1 MLFKRGRRR
10 SDRFAEMLDESTGR
24 RRRRHGRNELDI
36 ELAPLVVTAA
46 EVSAKGVSPA
56 PTDEFR
62 TGLRAML
69 MATAEREGIGVTA
82 DQKAAQAASR
92 AAMSAK
98 TEVVRQVRTHTSG
111 RARAAVI
118 VGVMAGALLL
128 SGVSA
133 ASTNALPGNPLYQV
147 KRTNERA
154 QLALAGSDAGRGRL
168 YLDFASGRLREA
180 HQVSSD
186 WTGRVFSDMD
196 DETVAG
202 VSLLINAA
210 VGGDGDALDVIRS
223 FLELQRPQ
231 LAGVTAAVPNS
242 TDLVRDS
249 MKLLDEVT
257 ARVDVIAKAIAKH
270 CPAFPTTDKFGPVPA
285 ASC

>member
-24 RRRRHGRNELDI
+24 RRRHRRSELDV
-36 ELAPLVVTAA
+36 ELSPLVATAA
-46 EVSAKGVSPA
+46 EVSAAAVTPA
-56 PTDEFR
+56 PTDEFKA
-62 TGLRAML
+62 GLRAML
-69 MATAEREGIGVTA
+69 IATAEREGIGVTA
-82 DQKAAQAASR
+82 DEKAAQAASR

-98 TEVVRQVRTHTSG
+98 TAVVKQVRAHSSS

-154 QLALAGSDAGRGRL
+154 QLALAGSDTGRGRL
-168 YLDFASGRLREA
+168 YLDFAVGRLREA

-186 WTGRVFSDMD
+186 WTARVFTDMD
-196 DETVAG
+196 DETIAG
-202 VSLLINAA
+202 VSLLVGAA
-210 VGGDGDALDVIRS
+210 VAGDRDALDAVRA

-231 LAGVTAAVPNS
+231 LAGFTVAVPSS
-242 TDLVRDS
+242 TDLVRSS
-249 MKLLDEVT
+249 MGLLDEVT
-257 ARVDVIAKAIAKH
+257 ARVAAIAKSLDKH
-270 CPAFPTTDKFGPVPA
+270 CTFLPADRLGPQP
-285 ASC
+285 C

>member
-24 RRRRHGRNELDI
+24 RRRHRRSELDV
-36 ELAPLVVTAA
+36 ELSPLVATAA
-46 EVSAKGVSPA
+46 EVSAHGVAPA
-56 PTDEFR
+56 PTDEFKA
-62 TGLRAML
+62 GLRAML

-82 DQKAAQAASR
+82 DVKAVQAANR
-92 AAMSAK
+92 AAMSAQ
-98 TEVVRQVRTHTSG
+98 TAVVKQVRTHTSG

-154 QLALAGSDAGRGRL
+154 QLALAGSDTGRGRL
-168 YLDFASGRLREA
+168 YLDFAAGRLREA
-180 HQVSSD
+180 RQVSSD

-196 DETVAG
+196 DETIAG
-202 VSLLINAA
+202 VNLLINAA
-210 VGGDGDALDVIRS
+210 VGGDRDALDVIRS
-223 FLELQRPQ
+223 FLDAQRPP
-231 LAGVTAAVPNS
+231 LAGFTATVPSS
-242 TDLVRDS
+242 TDRVRTS
-249 MKLLDEVT
+249 MTLLDQVK
-257 ARVDVIAKAIAKH
+257 ARVDTIAKAILKG
-270 CPAFPTTDKFGPVPA
+270 CNYLPADKFGPVPA

>member
-24 RRRRHGRNELDI
+24 RRRHRRSELDV
-36 ELAPLVVTAA
+36 ELSPLIATAA
-46 EVSAKGVSPA
+46 EVSAAGVAPA
-56 PTDEFR
+56 PTDEFKA
-62 TGLRAML
+62 GLRAML

-82 DQKAAQAASR
+82 DEKAAQAASR

-98 TEVVRQVRTHTSG
+98 TAVVKQIRTHSSS

-168 YLDFASGRLREA
+168 YLDFAAGRLHEA
-180 HQVSSD
+180 RQVSSD
-186 WTGRVFSDMD
+186 WTARVFSDMN

-202 VSLLINAA
+202 VNLLIGAA
-210 VGGDGDALDVIRS
+210 TGGDRDALDVIRA
-223 FLELQRPQ
+223 FLDAQRPQ
-231 LAGVTAAVPNS
+231 LAGISVAVPS
-242 TDLVRDS
+242 ATDLVRTS
-249 MKLLDEVT
+249 MNLLDEVT
-257 ARVDVIAKAIAKH
+257 ARVAAIAKAIDRH
-270 CPAFPTTDKFGPVPA
+270 CLYADPDKLGPVPA

>member
-24 RRRRHGRNELDI
+24 RRRHRRSELDA
-36 ELAPLVVTAA
+36 ELLPLVTMAA
-46 EVSAKGVSPA
+46 EIGATPA
-56 PTDEFR
+56 APDPTDEFK

-82 DQKAAQAASR
+82 DAKAAQAASR

-98 TEVVRQVRTHTSG
+98 TEVVKQVRTPSTG

-118 VGVMAGALLL
+118 IGVVAGALLL

-154 QLALAGSDAGRGRL
+154 QLALAGSDVSRGKL
-168 YLDFASGRLREA
+168 YLDFASNRLREA
-180 HQVSSD
+180 RQVGSD
-186 WTGRVFSDMD
+186 WTDRVFSDMN
-196 DETVAG
+196 DETAAG
-202 VSLLINAA
+202 VSLLISAA
-210 VGGDGDALDVIRS
+210 VAGDDTAISAIRA
-223 FLELQRPQ
+223 FVDGQRPQ
-231 LAGVTAAVPNS
+231 LAAYAVAAPSSVPRIRQS
-242 TDLVRDS
+242 AA
-249 MKLLDEVT
+249 LLDQVS
-257 ARVDVIAKAIAKH
+257 ARADAVAAALDKGW
-270 CPAFPTTDKFGPVPA
+270 CFPTGDALGPIPA
-285 ASC
+285 HC